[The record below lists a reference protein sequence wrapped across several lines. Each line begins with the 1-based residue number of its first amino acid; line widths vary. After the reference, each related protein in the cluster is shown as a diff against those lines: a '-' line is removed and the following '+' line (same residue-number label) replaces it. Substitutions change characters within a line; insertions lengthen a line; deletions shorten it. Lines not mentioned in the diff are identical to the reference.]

1 MLMKTL
7 DCIDRALARVE
18 GWLIIALLW
27 AMVVLT
33 FVQVGLRS
41 LYTHGHF
48 FWANEMLGNLDWSGP
63 LVQLLVLWIT
73 FLGSSLLTREGKH
86 IKIDLFGALLPPKWL
101 PLRGFILAVV
111 AVFILGIMVKV
122 CIDYVIMEMEFGGE
136 SLFYLPSWVG
146 QMILPVG
153 FSLLFFRFLIK
164 AIHQGTQ
171 VFRGLLK

>member
-1 MLMKTL
+1 MKAL
-7 DCIDRALARVE
+7 DCIDRALAKVE
-18 GWLIIALLW
+18 GWVIILLLW
-27 AMVVLT
+27 AMVILT

-48 FWANEMLGNLDWSGP
+48 FWANKMLGDLDWSGP
-63 LVQLLVLWIT
+63 LVQLLVLWLT

-86 IKIDLFGALLPPKWL
+86 IKIDLFGTLLPPKWL

-111 AVFILGIMVKV
+111 SLFIIGIMVKV
-122 CIDYVIMEMEFGGE
+122 CIDHVIMEMEFGGK

-146 QMILPVG
+146 QTILPIG
-153 FSLLFFRFLIK
+153 FTLLFFRFLIK

>member
-1 MLMKTL
+1 MKAL
-7 DCIDRALARVE
+7 ACIDRALAKVE
-18 GWLIIALLW
+18 GWVIILLLW
-27 AMVVLT
+27 AMVILT

-48 FWANEMLGNLDWSGP
+48 FWANKMLGDLDWSGP
-63 LVQLLVLWIT
+63 LVQLLVLWLT

-86 IKIDLFGALLPPKWL
+86 IKIDLFGTLLPPKWL

-111 AVFILGIMVKV
+111 SLFIIGIMVKV
-122 CIDYVIMEMEFGGE
+122 CIDHVIMEMEFGGK

-146 QMILPVG
+146 QTILPIG
-153 FSLLFFRFLIK
+153 FTLLFFRFLIK

-171 VFRGLLK
+171 VFRGLFK

>member
-1 MLMKTL
+1 MKAL
-7 DCIDRALARVE
+7 DCIDRALAKVE
-18 GWLIIALLW
+18 GWVIILLLW
-27 AMVVLT
+27 AMVILT

-48 FWANEMLGNLDWSGP
+48 FWANKMLGDLDWSGP
-63 LVQLLVLWIT
+63 LVQLLVLWLT

-86 IKIDLFGALLPPKWL
+86 IKIDLFGTLLPPKWL

-111 AVFILGIMVKV
+111 SLFIIGIMVKV
-122 CIDYVIMEMEFGGE
+122 CIDHVIMEMEFGGQ

-146 QMILPVG
+146 QTILPIG
-153 FSLLFFRFLIK
+153 FTLLFFRFLIK

>member
-1 MLMKTL
+1 MKTL
-7 DCIDRALARVE
+7 ERIDRALAKVE

-27 AMVVLT
+27 IMVVLT

-63 LVQLLVLWIT
+63 LVQLLVLWLT
-73 FLGSSLLTREGKH
+73 FLGSSLLTRTGKH
-86 IKIDLFGALLPPKWL
+86 IKIDLFSTLLPPKWR

-111 AVFILGIMVKV
+111 SLFIIGIMVKV
-122 CIDYVIMEMEFGGE
+122 CIDYVIMEMEFGGT

-153 FSLLFFRFLIK
+153 FTLLFFRFLIK
-164 AIHQGTQ
+164 AINQGTQ
-171 VFRGLLK
+171 LLRGLSK